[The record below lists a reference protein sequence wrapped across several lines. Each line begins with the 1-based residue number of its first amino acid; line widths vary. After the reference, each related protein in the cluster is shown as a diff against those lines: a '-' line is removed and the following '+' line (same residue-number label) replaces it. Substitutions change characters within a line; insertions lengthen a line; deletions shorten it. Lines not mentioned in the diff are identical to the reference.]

1 MNTIVSDW
9 QIVSVLDGE
18 NLIGSG
24 YRAEI
29 QTNDFDLLR
38 HGFSPEQIKSLNL
51 AQQKN
56 FH

>member
-29 QTNDFDLLR
+29 QLNDFDLLR